1 MKDKMTN
8 QTISGGFIFLIGM
21 AMFTLLGGN
30 YKKPILF
37 GSIYIIAIIIQFF
50 LMKKIRKGN
59 RSTENKKWVNRA
71 FIFLVIT
78 CWVSIFIGLKLLG
91 NLNILWILILF
102 FVGLHFLFFIPAN
115 ENKKWQAQ
123 VIFVILLTVN
133 TLLGLCLYSNQIE
146 TIFIS
151 DGLIKMGYGA
161 YMVKTTYKVNS
172 ENLS

>member
-37 GSIYIIAIIIQFF
+37 GSIYIIAIIIQLF

-78 CWVSIFIGLKLLG
+78 CWVSIFIGLK
-91 NLNILWILILF
+91 
-102 FVGLHFLFFIPAN
+102 FI
-115 ENKKWQAQ
+115 
-123 VIFVILLTVN
+123 
-133 TLLGLCLYSNQIE
+133 
-146 TIFIS
+146 
-151 DGLIKMGYGA
+151 
-161 YMVKTTYKVNS
+161 
-172 ENLS
+172 

>member
-37 GSIYIIAIIIQFF
+37 GSIYIIAIIIQLF

-71 FIFLVIT
+71 FISSKGVLRTSLLNLV
-78 CWVSIFIGLKLLG
+78 
-91 NLNILWILILF
+91 N
-102 FVGLHFLFFIPAN
+102 
-115 ENKKWQAQ
+115 
-123 VIFVILLTVN
+123 
-133 TLLGLCLYSNQIE
+133 CL
-146 TIFIS
+146 
-151 DGLIKMGYGA
+151 
-161 YMVKTTYKVNS
+161 
-172 ENLS
+172 

>member
-8 QTISGGFIFLIGM
+8 QTISGGFIFVIGM

-37 GSIYIIAIIIQFF
+37 GSIYVIAIIIQLF

-71 FIFLVIT
+71 FVFLGIT
-78 CWVSIFIGLKLLG
+78 CWFSILIGLKLLG

-123 VIFVILLTVN
+123 VIFVVLLTVN
-133 TLLGLCLYSNQIE
+133 TILGLCFYWFCCKVE
-146 TIFIS
+146 FI
-151 DGLIKMGYGA
+151 I
-161 YMVKTTYKVNS
+161 
-172 ENLS
+172 